1 MPRRSPAKRKLS
13 NDTLDAM
20 LLSSTSLDAASSQ
33 ALQPDAAASATGATG
48 VTGAAGATADG
59 DAFSLQLAQALGQL
73 PQGQNIA
80 TAAAS
85 LTSVALSPT
94 LELVTAGAGQPDGE
108 SLAAFATAQGIAPE
122 VVAWLFSEGG
132 EAEDEG
138 KPGEASEDEAGG
150 TLDAALQASALL
162 PPVLMIP
169 VQSPY
174 LASPGDGAVGVDSQS
189 ISPGQALGLAPAA
202 SWLGQWVSD
211 LAGDRGSAS
220 ATPSAQATVPD
231 AAGSFAA
238 AQALASAGL
247 MAKAGGKPATDSAK
261 FEAALKGTATPVE
274 ILSLEVDPFVLAL
287 LEEGAGGAVQTPDSG
302 AGNGPGNSV
311 SLAPGAASG
320 GIGAAALADG
330 AGETPQASSAQQRAE
345 ALHALA
351 QRLGEAVG
359 QRVLGQIASGN
370 WSMKL
375 LLKPSTLGDVEVD
388 LRMRAGEIDAAFR
401 AFNPMTRELLADGL
415 PRLREVLSGAGMD
428 IAGLHVGQ
436 GSSQSAGGNPTPQ
449 QSLPGGRREEAGSK
463 PLSGTEALASPA
475 ATSVRRASSANWD
488 VLV

>member
-1 MPRRSPAKRKLS
+1 
-13 NDTLDAM
+13 M
-20 LLSSTSLDAASSQ
+20 LLSSTSLDTTSSQ
-33 ALQPDAAASATGATG
+33 ALQADAAASATGATAAP
-48 VTGAAGATADG
+48 GAAGATADG
-59 DAFSLQLAQALGQL
+59 DAFSLQLAQARGQL

-132 EAEDEG
+132 QAEDEG
-138 KPGEASEDEAGG
+138 KPGEASEDEAEG
-150 TLDAALQASALL
+150 TLDAALQASTLL
-162 PPVLMIP
+162 PPGLMIP
-169 VQSPY
+169 VQSPH
-174 LASPGDGAVGVDSQS
+174 LTGLGHGGVSPGSQG
-189 ISPGQALGLAPAA
+189 INPGQTLGLAPAA
-202 SWLGQWVSD
+202 AWMGQWVSG
-211 LAGDRGSAS
+211 LAADFGSTPTA
-220 ATPSAQATVPD
+220 PSAQLNVPD

-247 MAKAGGKPATDSAK
+247 FAKVEGKPGADTGK
-261 FEAALKGTATPVE
+261 LETALKGASTPVE

-287 LEEGAGGAVQTPDSG
+287 LEDGAGGGEQAPDLV
-302 AGNGPGNSV
+302 PGNPV
-311 SLAPGAASG
+311 SLAPGASSG
-320 GIGAAALADG
+320 GAGALALADG
-330 AGETPQASSAQQRAE
+330 AGETPQASSAQHRAE

-359 QRVLGQIASGN
+359 QRVLGQIASGT

-375 LLKPSTLGDVEVD
+375 LLKPSTLGEVEVD
-388 LRMRAGEIDAAFR
+388 LRMRAGELDAAFR

-428 IAGLHVGQ
+428 IAGLHVGH
-436 GSSQSAGGNPTPQ
+436 GSSQSAGGNPTPRQ
-449 QSLPGGRREEAGSK
+449 PTANDGKDKAPAGAHMGAEA
-463 PLSGTEALASPA
+463 AVPA
-475 ATSVRRASSANWD
+475 GAVAARRAGNANWD

>member
-1 MPRRSPAKRKLS
+1 
-13 NDTLDAM
+13 M
-20 LLSSTSLDAASSQ
+20 LLSSTSLDTTSSQ
-33 ALQPDAAASATGATG
+33 ALQADAAASATGATAAP
-48 VTGAAGATADG
+48 GAAGATADG

-132 EAEDEG
+132 QAEDEG
-138 KPGEASEDEAGG
+138 KPGEASEDEAEG
-150 TLDAALQASALL
+150 TLDAALQASTLL
-162 PPVLMIP
+162 PPGLMIP
-169 VQSPY
+169 VQSPH
-174 LASPGDGAVGVDSQS
+174 LTGLGHGGVSPGSQG
-189 ISPGQALGLAPAA
+189 INPGQTLGLAPAA
-202 SWLGQWVSD
+202 AWMGQWVSG
-211 LAGDRGSAS
+211 LAADFGSTPTA
-220 ATPSAQATVPD
+220 PSAQLNVPD

-247 MAKAGGKPATDSAK
+247 FAKVEGKPGADTGK
-261 FEAALKGTATPVE
+261 LETALKGASTPVE

-287 LEEGAGGAVQTPDSG
+287 LEDGAGGGEQAPDLV
-302 AGNGPGNSV
+302 PGNPV
-311 SLAPGAASG
+311 SLAPGASSG
-320 GIGAAALADG
+320 GAGALALADG
-330 AGETPQASSAQQRAE
+330 AGETPQASSAQHRAE

-359 QRVLGQIASGN
+359 QRVLGQIASGT

-375 LLKPSTLGDVEVD
+375 LLKPSTLGEVEVD
-388 LRMRAGEIDAAFR
+388 LRMRAGELDAAFR

-428 IAGLHVGQ
+428 IATLHVGQ

-463 PLSGTEALASPA
+463 PLSGTDALASPA

>member
-1 MPRRSPAKRKLS
+1 
-13 NDTLDAM
+13 M
-20 LLSSTSLDAASSQ
+20 LLSSTSLDTTSSQ
-33 ALQPDAAASATGATG
+33 ALQADAAASATGATAASG
-48 VTGAAGATADG
+48 SAGATADG

-73 PQGQNIA
+73 PQGRNIA

-132 EAEDEG
+132 QAEDEG
-138 KPGEASEDEAGG
+138 TPGEASEDEAEG
-150 TLDAALQASALL
+150 TLDAALQASTLL
-162 PPVLMIP
+162 PPGLMIP
-169 VQSPY
+169 VQSPH
-174 LASPGDGAVGVDSQS
+174 LTSLGHGGVSPGSQS
-189 ISPGQALGLAPAA
+189 INLGQTPGQTLGLAPAA
-202 SWLGQWVSD
+202 AWIGQWVSG
-211 LAGDRGSAS
+211 LAADFGSAPT
-220 ATPSAQATVPD
+220 ALSAQLNVPD

-247 MAKAGGKPATDSAK
+247 FAKAESKPGADTGKLET
-261 FEAALKGTATPVE
+261 ALKGASTPVE

-287 LEEGAGGAVQTPDSG
+287 LEDGAGGGEQAPDLVP
-302 AGNGPGNSV
+302 GNGTGNPV
-311 SLAPGAASG
+311 SLAPGASSG
-320 GIGAAALADG
+320 GAGALALADG
-330 AGETPQASSAQQRAE
+330 AGETQQASSAQHRAE

-359 QRVLGQIASGN
+359 QRVLGQIASGT

-375 LLKPSTLGDVEVD
+375 LLKPSTLGEVEVD
-388 LRMRAGEIDAAFR
+388 LRMRAGELDAAFR

-428 IAGLHVGQ
+428 IAALHVGQ

-463 PLSGTEALASPA
+463 PLSGTDALASPA
-475 ATSVRRASSANWD
+475 ATSVRRVSSANWD

>member
-1 MPRRSPAKRKLS
+1 
-13 NDTLDAM
+13 M

-150 TLDAALQASALL
+150 TLDTALQASALL
-162 PPVLMIP
+162 PPSLMIP
-169 VQSPY
+169 VPSNHLTGQGHGGV
-174 LASPGDGAVGVDSQS
+174 SPGNQS
-189 ISPGQALGLAPAA
+189 INPGQTLGLAPAA
-202 SWLGQWVSD
+202 AWMGQWASG
-211 LAGDRGSAS
+211 LAADFGSAPT
-220 ATPSAQATVPD
+220 APSAQLNVPD
-231 AAGSFAA
+231 AAGSFVA

-247 MAKAGGKPATDSAK
+247 FAKVEGKTGADTGK
-261 FEAALKGTATPVE
+261 LETALKGAFTPVE

-287 LEEGAGGAVQTPDSG
+287 LEEGPGGGEQAPDLVT
-302 AGNGPGNSV
+302 GNGTGNPV
-311 SLAPGAASG
+311 SLASGASSG
-320 GIGAAALADG
+320 GAGALALADG
-330 AGETPQASSAQQRAE
+330 AGETQQASSAQHRAE

-359 QRVLGQIASGN
+359 QRVLGQIASGT

-375 LLKPSTLGDVEVD
+375 LLKPSTLGEVEVD
-388 LRMRAGEIDAAFR
+388 LRMRAGELDAAFR

-428 IAGLHVGQ
+428 IAALHVGQ

>member
-1 MPRRSPAKRKLS
+1 MH
-13 NDTLDAM
+13 
-20 LLSSTSLDAASSQ
+20 LSSTSLDTTSSQ
-33 ALQPDAAASATGATG
+33 ALQAEAAASATGATAASG
-48 VTGAAGATADG
+48 SAGATADG
-59 DAFSLQLAQALGQL
+59 DAFSLRLAQALGQP

-132 EAEDEG
+132 QAEDEG
-138 KPGEASEDEAGG
+138 KPGEASKDEG
-150 TLDAALQASALL
+150 TLDAALQASTLL
-162 PPVLMIP
+162 PPGLMIP
-169 VQSPY
+169 VQSPH
-174 LASPGDGAVGVDSQS
+174 LTGLGHGGVSPGSQG
-189 ISPGQALGLAPAA
+189 INPGQTLGLAPAA
-202 SWLGQWVSD
+202 AWMGQWVSG
-211 LAGDRGSAS
+211 LAADFGSAPT
-220 ATPSAQATVPD
+220 APSAQLNVPD

-247 MAKAGGKPATDSAK
+247 FAKAEGKPGADTGK
-261 FEAALKGTATPVE
+261 LETALKGASTPVE

-287 LEEGAGGAVQTPDSG
+287 LEDGAGGGEQAPDLV
-302 AGNGPGNSV
+302 PGNPV
-311 SLAPGAASG
+311 SLAPGASSG
-320 GIGAAALADG
+320 GAGALALADG
-330 AGETPQASSAQQRAE
+330 AGETPQASSAQHRAE

-359 QRVLGQIASGN
+359 QRVLGQIASGT

-375 LLKPSTLGDVEVD
+375 LLKPSTLGEVEVD
-388 LRMRAGEIDAAFR
+388 LRMRAGELDAAFR

-428 IAGLHVGQ
+428 IAALHVGQ

-463 PLSGTEALASPA
+463 PLSGTDALASPA